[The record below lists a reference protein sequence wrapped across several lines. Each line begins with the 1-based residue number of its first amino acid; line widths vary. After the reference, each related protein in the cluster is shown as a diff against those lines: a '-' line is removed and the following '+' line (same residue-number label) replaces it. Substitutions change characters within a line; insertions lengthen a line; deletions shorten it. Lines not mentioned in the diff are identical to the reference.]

1 VLLFLVFQPNL
12 LVHLKDDSM
21 IQKTKRIIQFALLS
35 ANMLML
41 NAHATE
47 ILVPAYFYPSN
58 DPNLSF
64 WDEMTAA
71 ASQGVGITAIMNPNS
86 GPSTAENSD
95 YTNAVSAFRAAGGK
109 VIGYVPT
116 GYGARDASLVLADVS
131 AYKSFYQID
140 GIFLDEMHNIAS
152 ELTYYESLRTGI
164 SGIDVNYKVFGNA
177 GTNTLEDY
185 MHTADVLVTFEN
197 QTGYTAYTPDSWT
210 GNYTANRFAHL
221 LYNVGTAAD
230 MQAAITLAASRNVG
244 YIYVTNDNG
253 ANPWDTLPSYWNA
266 EVTAVSA
273 VPEPQ
278 TYGMMLLGLG
288 LIGWQY
294 KRRNALKTTA

>member
-1 VLLFLVFQPNL
+1 MLLFLVFQPNL

-21 IQKTKRIIQFALLS
+21 IQKKRIIQFALLS

-47 ILVPAYFYPSN
+47 ILVPAYFYPSS

-95 YTNAVSAFRAAGGK
+95 YTNAVSTFRAAGGK

-185 MHTADVLVTFEN
+185 LQTADVLVTFEN
-197 QTGYTAYTPDSWT
+197 QTGYTAYAPDPWT

-273 VPEPQ
+273 VPEPE

-294 KRRNALKTTA
+294 KRRNALKTSD